1 MGNHHVRVYR
11 DMDTVELVGI
21 VDQNPAT
28 GARIAARFGV
38 PCFTSVET
46 LLDQTQP
53 DLVSLAVPTSLHCA
67 LAIQLMERG
76 IHVLV
81 EKPIATTIEEG
92 ELMIRVAETKG
103 VVLAVGHIERFNPAV
118 MELERRLHNGMAGH
132 VYQIHTQRL
141 SPYPPRIQDSGV
153 VIDLASHDID
163 LIRYLINDEIV
174 RVYGETL
181 QSVNSDRED
190 MFNGLVRF
198 RSDAL
203 GVLDVNW
210 MTPTKIRRLTITG
223 ARGMFVCNLLSQ
235 ELFFYEN
242 GEQSTNWETLS
253 IMRGVSEGNMLGI
266 QIARHEP
273 LAAELTDFV
282 NAVQM
287 NRAPAVSGRS
297 GLETLRLAREFLSS
311 SAHQS
316 VIQLEKVAL

>member
-1 MGNHHVRVYR
+1 
-11 DMDTVELVGI
+11 
-21 VDQNPAT
+21 
-28 GARIAARFGV
+28 
-38 PCFTSVET
+38 
-46 LLDQTQP
+46 
-53 DLVSLAVPTSLHCA
+53 
-67 LAIQLMERG
+67 
-76 IHVLV
+76 
-81 EKPIATTIEEG
+81 
-92 ELMIRVAETKG
+92 IRAAETKG

-118 MELERRLHNGMAGH
+118 MELERRLDNGMAGH

-141 SPYPPRIQDSGV
+141 RPYPPRIQDSGV

-242 GEQSTNWETLS
+242 GEQS
-253 IMRGVSEGNMLGI
+253 
-266 QIARHEP
+266 
-273 LAAELTDFV
+273 
-282 NAVQM
+282 
-287 NRAPAVSGRS
+287 
-297 GLETLRLAREFLSS
+297 
-311 SAHQS
+311 
-316 VIQLEKVAL
+316 